1 MAMNKNDIKLALLV
15 IICISANTLGSEL
28 ASWLN
33 LPIWFDSFGTAFS
46 AYLCGPVIGA
56 IVGASTNI
64 LLGVVKG
71 TPLAF
76 AIINVFI
83 GIVIGIGS
91 KKGMLETLYG
101 TLTLSIF
108 VTIGSLMFAVPI
120 NFLAFGGATNNV
132 WGNGVIGFLA
142 ERGVAK
148 WLGAIIGQ
156 FYIEF
161 LDKIITLLIVFFIV
175 HIRRKLSKKA
185 AKDVAVMIAFAIL
198 IGNLSPFT
206 VNASAGDTY
215 IYTVYRSDNG
225 IPCGEANDV
234 VETPDGVL
242 WVGTYAGL
250 YRYNGSEF
258 RLMSD
263 FDSVRNVNCLY
274 VDVDGRLW
282 IGTNDNGLSLCIN
295 DNVSST
301 IDMEDG
307 LSSNSVRTII
317 RGGDGYYYVGT
328 SDSLDIVSLESGLHF
343 VKSIPEIKY
352 AYSSSVNEDGTIAVL
367 DTNGTVFLLK
377 NGAIDSSFELNN
389 QDEII
394 TSVSFTK
401 DGRLYA
407 GTSENRVIV
416 YGMTGGRAS
425 KVKEY
430 DCKHLKNINQVYQ
443 TDDGKLYILSDTG
456 IGYINDEDRFVPVNT
471 NEFNNSIDRMIKDYQ
486 DNLWFASSRLGL
498 LKMSESSFMDIYRT
512 AGGKSVVV
520 NSTMEW
526 NGLLYSGTDN
536 GLDAVSADRRE
547 MVENSLTEKLKGKRI
562 RCLEVDD
569 DNNLWI
575 CVFGEG
581 VYIVDKDMKITVYDN
596 SNPLM
601 GDWARIAKRLKDGT
615 MVTGSEAGLTF
626 FENGKPS
633 YVSTIDGTLKETMI
647 LSIDELDDGKIV
659 LGTDGRGIYVLNSK
673 GDLQTTINKQSGLSS
688 DVVLRTVKDEGSNN
702 GMFVVAS
709 NGLSYIDGDYNINAL
724 NNFPYY
730 NNYDI
735 KTISENEICVLS
747 SSGVFVVDK
756 KKLINGEKQE
766 EILLDVKKGLNGP
779 IVANSWNYMDRKGRL
794 YLSCEDGIY
803 MLDTTSFDTV
813 RKSYR
818 MHLSTVVMDNETYN
832 IGRGEDIIIDKDVN
846 KVTLYPEIINFTLE
860 DPYVSYYLEGVDKEP
875 VVCRLTELS
884 NVSYTDIP
892 AGSHRFFVSILE
904 GDTGKVIESN
914 SYKVIMEDHIYDHGY
929 FMFYMLFV
937 AALVLIWITWFVAR
951 VRMQRTL
958 AIQNL
963 HIEMAEKQLQM
974 GNQTI
979 LAIARAVDAKDENT
993 SQHSKRVSEYAV
1005 MIAKRMGL
1013 PDEECA
1019 NLKKSA
1025 LLHDIGKIGIPD
1037 SILNK
1042 PGRLTDEE
1050 YAIMKSH
1057 TVRGANILKEFTLI
1071 DHIVEGAQF
1080 HHEKYDGTGYPEG
1093 LKGKDIPLYGRIIGV
1108 ADAFDAMTANRV
1120 YRKKLDFDYVI
1131 NELKRCRGTQFD
1143 PEILDVFLE
1152 LIDDGTVDVEELYH
1166 RSISGDINV
1175 EHKDEFATPLS
1186 EANQGEE

>member
-1 MAMNKNDIKLALLV
+1 MRKSDFKLTFYV
-15 IICISANTLGSEL
+15 ILCIVANVLGSYM
-28 ASWLN
+28 ATALN
-33 LPIWFDSFGTAFS
+33 LPVWFDSFGTAFS
-46 AYLCGPVIGA
+46 AYIYGPVVGA
-56 IVGASTNI
+56 IVGASTNVI
-64 LLGVVKG
+64 LGLLKG
-71 TPLAF
+71 TPYAF
-76 AIINVFI
+76 AVINIFI
-83 GIVIGIGS
+83 GVVIGIGS

-101 TLTLSIF
+101 TMTLSVI
-108 VTIGSLMFAVPI
+108 VTVGSLMFAVPI
-120 NFLAFGGATNNV
+120 NFLAFGGVTNNV
-132 WGNGVIGFLA
+132 WGNGVMGFLA
-142 ERGVAK
+142 EKGVAK
-148 WLGAIIGQ
+148 WLGGVIGQ

-161 LDKIITLLIVFFIV
+161 LDKVVTLLFVYIAV
-175 HIRRKLSKKA
+175 HVRRKIIKKA
-185 AKDVAVMIAFAIL
+185 AKDVALLIVMAL
-198 IGNLSPFT
+198 LLGNLSVFK
-206 VNASAGDTY
+206 VSAADNNTY
-215 IYTVYRSDNG
+215 ISTIYRSDNG

-258 RLMSD
+258 KLMGN
-263 FDSVRNVNCLY
+263 FESVRNVNCLY

-295 DNVSST
+295 DNISST
-301 IDMEDG
+301 LDMDDE
-307 LSSNSVRTII
+307 LSSNSIRTII
-317 RGGDGYYYVGT
+317 RGEDSNYYVGT
-328 SDSLDIVSLESGLHF
+328 SDSLNIVSLESGLHF
-343 VKSIPEIKY
+343 VKAIPEIKY
-352 AYSSSVNEDGTIAVL
+352 AYASTINNDGYVAVL
-367 DTNGTVFLLK
+367 DNTGTVFVLKDGEIVSHFALK
-377 NGAIDSSFELNN
+377 NQN
-389 QDEII
+389 EII
-394 TSVSFTK
+394 TSISFVK

-407 GTSENRVIV
+407 GTSEHRVIV
-416 YGMTGGRAS
+416 YGFAAGKAS
-425 KVKEY
+425 KIKEY

-443 TDDGKLYILSDTG
+443 TDDDKLYILSDTG
-456 IGYINDEDRFVPVNT
+456 IGYINEQDTFVSVNT

-536 GLDAVSADRRE
+536 GLDIVSSDRRE
-547 MVENSLTEKLKGKRI
+547 MIENSLTKKLKGKRI
-562 RCLEVDD
+562 RCLEVDGEG
-569 DNNLWI
+569 NLWI

-581 VYIVDKDMKITVYDN
+581 IYIVNKDLEITVYDN
-596 SNPLM
+596 SNPMM
-601 GDWARIAKRLKDGT
+601 GDWVRMAKRLDDGR
-615 MVTGSEAGLTF
+615 MVTGSEVGLTF

-633 YVSTIDGTLKETMI
+633 YVSTIDGSLTETMI
-647 LSIDELDDGKIV
+647 LSIDEMDDGSIV
-659 LGTDGRGIYVLNSK
+659 LGTDGRGLYVLNSK
-673 GDLQTTINKQSGLSS
+673 GDLQTNFTKQSGLSS
-688 DVVLRTVKDEGSNN
+688 DVVLRTVKDKGSKN

-709 NGLSYIDGDYNINAL
+709 NGLSYIDEDYNIKEL

-735 KTISENEICVLS
+735 KCISENEICVLS
-747 SSGVFVVDK
+747 SSGVFIVDK
-756 KKLINGEKQE
+756 NKLINGEKQE

-779 IVANSWNYMDRKGRL
+779 LVANSWNYMDKKGRL

-803 MLDTTSFDTV
+803 MLDTKSYDTV

-818 MHLSTVVMDNETYN
+818 MHLSTVVMDNEVFN
-832 IGRGEDIIIDKDVN
+832 IGRGEDIIIEKDVN

-860 DPYVSYYLEGVDKEP
+860 DPYVSYYLEGVDDEP
-875 VVCRLTELS
+875 VECRLSELA
-884 NVSYTDIP
+884 NISYTNIP
-892 AGSHRFFVSILE
+892 AGTHRFYVSILE
-904 GDTGKVIESN
+904 GDTERVIESS
-914 SYKVIMEDHIYDHGY
+914 SYKVVMEDHIYDNGY
-929 FMFYMLFV
+929 FIFYMLFV
-937 AALVLIWITWFVAR
+937 AALVVIWITWFIAR
-951 VRMQRTL
+951 IRMQRTL

-993 SQHSKRVSEYAV
+993 SQHSKRVSEYSV

-1050 YAIMKSH
+1050 YEVMKSH

-1175 EHKDEFATPLS
+1175 EHKEDSIASLG
-1186 EANQGEE
+1186 QDVKGEE